1 MMIIKFLAILSV
13 VCFTISAAY
22 GNTGNETKDQLVEDT
37 QSLVQATWILASST
51 CVVGISTV
59 VSVILYI
66 RDRDKQ
72 NQTTLT
78 LEVFKL
84 LNDDEHRNARK
95 LTYEVYRKSKTSGDI
110 TIFDDESH
118 YRFVRMTAHDFDHV
132 GSLIKNSPSI
142 KKSFFDIYA
151 ETVIICWKAL
161 NEHINLERNKRK
173 SNFYMKF
180 FEWLNDEAITYWQ
193 HNRHN
198 EPLPEP
204 Y

>member
-1 MMIIKFLAILSV
+1 MIVKVLAILTAF
-13 VCFTISAAY
+13 CFTIFTAY
-22 GNTGNETKDQLVEDT
+22 GDTGNETKDQLIEDT
-37 QSLVQATWILASST
+37 KSLVQATWILALST
-51 CVVGISTV
+51 CVVGISTI

-84 LNDDEHRNARK
+84 LNDDDHRIARK
-95 LTYEVYRKSKTSGDI
+95 LTYEVYGKFKTSNDI
-110 TIFDDESH
+110 KVFDDESH
-118 YRFVRMTAHDFDHV
+118 RRFINMTANDLDHV

-142 KKSFFDIYA
+142 KKTFFDIYA
-151 ETVIICWKAL
+151 DTVIICWKAL
-161 NEHINLERNKRK
+161 EEHIKAERNKRK
-173 SNFYMKF
+173 ANFYMKF
-180 FEWLNDEAITYWQ
+180 FEWLNNKAITYWRQ
-193 HNRHN
+193 NRHN

>member
-1 MMIIKFLAILSV
+1 MIVKTLAILTAL
-13 VCFTISAAY
+13 CFTIFTAY
-22 GNTGNETKDQLVEDT
+22 GDTGNETKDQLVEDT
-37 QSLVQATWILASST
+37 KSLVQATWILALST
-51 CVVGISTV
+51 CVVGISTI

-84 LNDDEHRNARK
+84 LNDDVHRNARK
-95 LTYEVYRKSKTSGDI
+95 LTYEAYRKSKTSGDI
-110 TIFDDESH
+110 TVFEDESH
-118 YRFVRMTAHDFDHV
+118 YRFSRMTAHDFDHV

-142 KKSFFDIYA
+142 KKVFFDIYA

-161 NEHINLERNKRK
+161 EEHIKVERNKRK

-180 FEWLNDEAITYWQ
+180 FEWLTGEAITYWYQ
-193 HNRHN
+193 NRQN